1 MTTLGE
7 RQNILNFMEKTKELI
22 LIYADMKRVSRAYS
36 DGVNIMLTPQFYTI
50 KREDIPVKYS
60 YQAKR
65 IAPSLFDGLLENPE
79 GYKYFVS
86 KEDEDW
92 LCIAYNPEEIKTFL
106 EQKGILPEQV
116 SKIYFAE
123 QSAGRFIHP
132 VLLGD
137 KEALVNLD
145 GTMTIVPQTVLN
157 PDEKPMQITQDFTP
171 KKGVAFEG
179 RGKSFIA
186 TNEAYTL
193 VAIFALFAVIYF
205 AEGSRYSSNDAALEK
220 EMQILLKDYPSLQS
234 SYTRKNIANKYRAI
248 DKKER
253 KKREIIKALSHM
265 IFKGSTLK
273 LLTINDKRFKAQ
285 FACKDERVAN
295 KLKEL
300 AKKEKFNTSKV
311 SNKSDIE
318 IGGLL

>member
-1 MTTLGE
+1 
-7 RQNILNFMEKTKELI
+7 MENTKELI
-22 LIYADMKRVSRAYS
+22 LIHANMKRVSREYT

-50 KREDIPVKYS
+50 KREEIPVKYS

-65 IAPSLFDGLLENPE
+65 IAPSLFDGLLEEPE
-79 GYKYFVS
+79 AYKYFVV

-92 LCIAYNPEEIKTFL
+92 LFIAYNPEEIKTVL

-123 QSAGRFIHP
+123 QAVGQFSRP
-132 VLLGD
+132 VLLGE
-137 KEALVNLD
+137 KEALVNLG
-145 GTMTIVPQTVLN
+145 GTMTIVPQIALN

-179 RGKSFIA
+179 RGKSFIS

-193 VAIFALFAVIYF
+193 AAVFALFAVIYF
-205 AEGSRYSSNDAALEK
+205 VEGSRYGGEGAAQKE
-220 EMQILLKDYPSLQS
+220 EMQSLLENHPSLQS
-234 SYTRKNIANKYRAI
+234 SYTRNSIASKYKKI
-248 DKKER
+248 DTKER
-253 KKREIIKALSHM
+253 KKRDVIKSLSHM
-265 IFKGSTLK
+265 IFKGSKLSTLSIDDNK
-273 LLTINDKRFKAQ
+273 FKAQ
-285 FACKDERVAN
+285 FSCKDASVTR

-311 SNKSDIE
+311 ANSNDLKIE
-318 IGGLL
+318 GTL